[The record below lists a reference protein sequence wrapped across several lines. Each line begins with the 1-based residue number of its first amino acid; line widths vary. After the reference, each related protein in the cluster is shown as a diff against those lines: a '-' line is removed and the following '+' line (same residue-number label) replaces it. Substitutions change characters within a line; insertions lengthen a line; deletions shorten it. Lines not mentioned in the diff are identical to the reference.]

1 MSELILPISSSGAI
15 DNPALAATQGETRKL
30 WAAYVYRRWTTVKP
44 GGFLVGDDTKHR
56 IDVRH
61 VVLGAYLAFG
71 AEIRPANGGGEWS
84 KFKIVYL
91 VTAKEDH
98 AMTLQAVKE
107 DDVPTLPDLDPM
119 SHPGVTTILLEIEQ
133 TRTYL
138 ARLERLILRIAR
150 KDQPSAMLKPH
161 TSP

>member
-1 MSELILPISSSGAI
+1 MSELILTIQDGAI
-15 DNPALAATQGETRKL
+15 DNPVLAANQGEARKL

-61 VVLGAYLAFG
+61 VVLGAYLGFG
-71 AEIRPANGGGEWS
+71 AEIRPANGGEWS
-84 KFKIVYL
+84 KFKMVYL
-91 VTAKEDH
+91 VTAKEEH
-98 AMTLQAVKE
+98 SMTLRAVKE

-119 SHPGVTTILLEIEQ
+119 AHPGVTTILLEIEQ

-138 ARLERLILRIAR
+138 ARLERLILGIAR
-150 KDQPSAMLKPH
+150 KSAYPKTDCLRSA
-161 TSP
+161 T